1 MTKYNVRISF
11 NGDFFYTEVNAS
23 CRNEAIKKGRKKFRA
38 SSCGNMKID
47 AIHAVQV
54 I

>member
-11 NGDFFYTEVNAS
+11 NGDFFYTEVIAIS
-23 CRNEAIKKGRKKFRA
+23 RPEAIKKGRKEFRS
-38 SSCGNMKID
+38 SSCGHMKID